1 MTFLKAHYD
10 GEHIILDEEFQFK
23 PGQKLVV
30 LFNDG
35 TVSEKRVSLLET
47 LKTEHP
53 TLTEAQQNEIAD
65 YVEILEIQNQL

>member
-10 GEHIILDEEFQFK
+10 GERIVLDEATDLK
-23 PGQKLVV
+23 SGQKVVV
-30 LFNDG
+30 LFEDG